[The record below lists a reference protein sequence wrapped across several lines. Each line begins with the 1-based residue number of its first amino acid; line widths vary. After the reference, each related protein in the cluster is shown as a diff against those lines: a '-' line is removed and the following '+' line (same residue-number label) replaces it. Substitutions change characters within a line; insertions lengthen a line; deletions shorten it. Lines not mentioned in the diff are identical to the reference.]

1 MKQSPKYT
9 NKGFIARNDS
19 LPKMKATCVSRPAP
33 GTVGMST
40 LEKVSG

>member
-19 LPKMKATCVSRPAP
+19 LPKMKATCVSRLSLALLACP
-33 GTVGMST
+33 
-40 LEKVSG
+40 L